1 MAKVEV
7 FAGICGFRTLI
18 EAKSADD
25 TVKLAIQSDCAAI
38 TRLASQLY
46 EVDPF
51 QEITFRRSG
60 PLTFQ
65 MSNQYCSHTACPVPV
80 GIIKAVEVEAGLALP
95 MDVTIKV
102 SKGD

>member
-1 MAKVEV
+1 MAKAEV
-7 FAGICGFRTLI
+7 FAGICGFNTTI
-18 EAKSADD
+18 NANSADD
-25 TVKLAIQSDCAAI
+25 LVKLDIKSDCAAI
-38 TRLASQLY
+38 TRLASQLT

-51 QEITFRRSG
+51 QEITFRRGG

-65 MSNQYCSHTACPVPV
+65 LSNKFCSHTACPVPV

-95 MDVTIKV
+95 MDAIIKV